1 MQSFGAEAVC
11 TVHICMISRYNH
23 NRLQLKYNLRYDTS
37 LGCILVTSANIS
49 NNAIIKLHERQ
60 CQVVAVVIAEII

>member
-23 NRLQLKYNLRYDTS
+23 DRLQLKYNLRCGTS
-37 LGCILVTSANIS
+37 LGCDLVTSA
-49 NNAIIKLHERQ
+49 NNAIIKLPERQ